1 MPTRSFHAPAL
12 LTAGLILTAL
22 SVTACSTAQSQ
33 GQSAKDKPTAKP
45 VAVEAVQQ
53 TAIRRS
59 LDVVATLAAADE
71 VAVASE
77 ADGVVRR
84 ILADLGDRVTTG
96 QVLVELDREKPA
108 YGYEQQKAALA
119 RALAKY
125 GGTDIDHL
133 PPADQTPDVQ
143 RAAAELD
150 QAKQSYD
157 RAVTLFKRQLV
168 PSQTRDD
175 AESTM
180 RAKQAEYDSALQNVR
195 NLRADIDAA
204 NAAMKLADRQLRD
217 TAIKAPFDGYVQ
229 KRTVSI
235 GELVKAQTPVMTI
248 VRVTPLKV
256 QAEIPERMAPWIRVG
271 QPLTL
276 RVDAFP
282 DQTFAATLSRISPG
296 VNTQTRTF
304 AFEGSAPNE
313 KAVLKPGTFARVHL
327 ETALVEQVLTIPYSA
342 MQYRYGVNRA
352 FVVDGDTLRARELTL
367 GDRHDERME
376 ITEGLKA
383 GDRVA
388 TTDVDNLAE
397 GMKVTVRD
405 AAHAAAGDAQK

>member
-1 MPTRSFHAPAL
+1 MPKRSSGAAL
-12 LTAGLILTAL
+12 LIVLAAFIAGISGA
-22 SVTACSTAQSQ
+22 ACSTAQSQ
-33 GQSAKDKPTAKP
+33 AQTSGKDKPAAKR

-53 TAIRRS
+53 AAVRRS

-84 ILADLGDRVTTG
+84 ILADLGDRVTAG
-96 QVLVELDREKPA
+96 QVLVELDREKSA
-108 YGYEQQKAALA
+108 YGYDQQKASLA

-133 PPADQTPDVQ
+133 PDADQTPDVQ
-143 RAAAELD
+143 RASAELE

-157 RAVTLFKRQLV
+157 RAVALFKRQLV

-175 AESTM
+175 AQSTLK
-180 RAKQAEYDSALQNVR
+180 AKQAEYDSALQNVR

-217 TAIKAPFDGYVQ
+217 TSIRAPFDGYVQ
-229 KRTVSI
+229 KRTVSV
-235 GELVKAQTPVMTI
+235 GELVKAQTLVMTV

-256 QAEIPERMAPWIRVG
+256 KAEIPERMAPWIRVG

-282 DQTFAATLSRISPG
+282 EQTFAATLARISPG

-313 KAVLKPGTFARVHL
+313 NAVLKPGTFARVHI
-327 ETALVEQVLTIPYSA
+327 ETALVEKVLTIPYNA

-352 FVVDGDTLRARELTL
+352 FVVEGDTLRARELTL
-367 GDRHDERME
+367 GDRRDDRME
-376 ITEGLKA
+376 IVEGLKV
-383 GDRVA
+383 GDVVA

-397 GMKVTVRD
+397 GMKVAVRD
-405 AAHAAAGDAQK
+405 AAHTADAQK